1 MDANEESIL
10 AYVAWESGEAYTEF
24 GPCLCGGSQENPC
37 LSCQKANE
45 IEAAGLDWE
54 TEYQKW
60 NKARSNRKHDP
71 FF

>member
-1 MDANEESIL
+1 MPEPTVSYPL
-10 AYVAWESGEAYTEF
+10 AHIAWESGEAFTEF
-24 GPCLCGGSQENPC
+24 GPCFCGGSQSEPC

-60 NKARSNRKHDP
+60 RKARASK
-71 FF
+71 